1 MELLPTTAAYYW
13 ARVSVH
19 RALDEHVLQEEGHKH
34 GLEGKAYATVEEA
47 YDAAMSDADE
57 ADFVYVGGSSFVV
70 ADLLTFLLDCRSD
83 RA

>member
-1 MELLPTTAAYYW
+1 
-13 ARVSVH
+13 
-19 RALDEHVLQEEGHKH
+19 
-34 GLEGKAYATVEEA
+34 
-47 YDAAMSDADE
+47 MSDADE